1 MAGLRFE
8 QYNYTGHLLDI
19 DSSFYY
25 HTTGLYPS
33 IFLTEKTGDNSE
45 FHLNYSRRLNRPQ
58 WWQIS
63 PLTNYTNPQNPQEG
77 NPHIRPENTNLVELG
92 YNTQFG
98 TLGLNSNLYLKNTL
112 SPMTP
117 YNIPL
122 SGDTLLSTFE
132 NANYSNTYG
141 AEIIAKIPL
150 TKWWNATVNLNLF
163 ETVINADNLSQGLS
177 ASGFSGFAK
186 LNTDMKL
193 FKIYTFQLTGNYSA
207 ANVVAQGKTLPAGG
221 MDIAI
226 KRDFLKNNA
235 GMLVISLSDVF
246 NTEQSRIQTYSTGV
260 FFQDA
265 ITKPETRV
273 LKINFTYNFGREL
286 NGERHKAT
294 SESPG

>member
-19 DSSFYY
+19 DSTFHF
-25 HTTGLYPS
+25 HTTGVYPS
-33 IFLTEKTGDNSE
+33 LFLTEKIGDNSE
-45 FHLNYSRRLNRPQ
+45 LHLNYSRRLNRPQ

-92 YNTQFG
+92 YNTEFG
-98 TLGLNSNLYLKNTL
+98 TVGLNSALYLKKTL
-112 SPMTP
+112 NPMTP

-132 NANYSNTYG
+132 NANYTNIYG
-141 AEIIAKIPL
+141 AEIIAKIPV
-150 TKWWNATVNLNLF
+150 TTWWNATVNLNLF
-163 ETVINADNLSQGLS
+163 EMVINADNLSQGLS
-177 ASGFSGFAK
+177 TSGFGGFGK
-186 LNTDMKL
+186 LNSEIKIL
-193 FKIYTFQLTGNYSA
+193 KIYTFQLTGNY
-207 ANVVAQGKTLPAGG
+207 NGPYVIAQGKTLPAGG

-235 GMLVISLSDVF
+235 GTLVISLSDVL
-246 NTEQSRIQTYSTGV
+246 NTQQTRIQTYSSGV

-273 LKINFTYNFGREL
+273 LKINFTYNFGKEL

-294 SESPG
+294 LESHD